1 MTEEHLVKLEH
12 ENLEEE
18 LEDVKKYLAMSKTA
32 LELEDKRASDG
43 FLAIARDEFTHAE
56 FLKMHLSSVN
66 AHIDERTL
74 KAMSEVHHMLHN
86 YLRRR

>member
-1 MTEEHLVKLEH
+1 MTEEQLVKLEL

-18 LEDVKKYLAMSKTA
+18 LEDVKKYIAMSKA
-32 LELEDKRASDG
+32 AKELDDVRASNS
-43 FLAIARDEFTHAE
+43 FLAIANDEFSHAE

-86 YLRRR
+86 YSRRR